1 MSSKPKPRLENYTS
15 KNSKNLHISDVSQLL
30 LGIKCLVSK
39 WSTKMQKPWNQWTHK
54 LKVKRLEKY
63 AITCNKTKLT
73 SNRNTFESTRT
84 IFRLPFFNLIFI
96 GNLPISSGSYKNNAL
111 KIWHSYSKEL
121 SSYFPVKFV
130 NFLKNRVVFNIFCC
144 VWMFANKLFTYLK
157 CTYLKK

>member
-1 MSSKPKPRLENYTS
+1 MTSFPENFIWRDQRLINWLTKMSSKPKPRLENYTS

-30 LGIKCLVSK
+30 LGIKWLVSK

-96 GNLPISSGSYKNNAL
+96 GNLPICSGSYKNNAQ
-111 KIWHSYSKEL
+111 KIWHS
-121 SSYFPVKFV
+121 
-130 NFLKNRVVFNIFCC
+130 
-144 VWMFANKLFTYLK
+144 
-157 CTYLKK
+157 